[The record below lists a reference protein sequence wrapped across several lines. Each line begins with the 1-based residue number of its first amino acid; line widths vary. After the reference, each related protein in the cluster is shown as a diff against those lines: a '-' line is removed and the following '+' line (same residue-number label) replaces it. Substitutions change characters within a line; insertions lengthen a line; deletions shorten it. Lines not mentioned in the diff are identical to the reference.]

1 MKMNGK
7 RLTAREIVFRY
18 ERYKRIINKFDEF
31 MCNNWTPDNVHSL
44 WNELLSKYLITMEE
58 EE

>member
-1 MKMNGK
+1 MNGK

-44 WNELLSKYLITMEE
+44 WNELLNKYLTTMEE